1 MEAQLN
7 KPVTLGPPVDDE
19 VRAFVPYS
27 PEASALW
34 SFSVQQGMLP
44 EPSGMR
50 EEHTMDKSSGSQW
63 KELVGSVAPT
73 LAGMLG
79 GPLAGVAVSMLA
91 ETLLDDPQATEDDV
105 ASTLSAARVTDL
117 NKLKNLEKDVRVQ
130 LRELGIQEK
139 SLINDDKADAR
150 ARHRELRDMMPGVLS
165 VLLTL
170 GFFGVLAALITGQAD
185 PGNEVV
191 LQVMLGSLSTAWIGS
206 MQFFFGTTQSS
217 RDKNRL
223 LLR

>member
-1 MEAQLN
+1 
-7 KPVTLGPPVDDE
+7 
-19 VRAFVPYS
+19 
-27 PEASALW
+27 
-34 SFSVQQGMLP
+34 
-44 EPSGMR
+44 
-50 EEHTMDKSSGSQW
+50 MDKSSGSQW

-150 ARHRELRDMMPGVLS
+150 ARHRELLDMMPGVLS
-165 VLLTL
+165 VLLT
-170 GFFGVLAALITGQAD
+170 
-185 PGNEVV
+185 
-191 LQVMLGSLSTAWIGS
+191 
-206 MQFFFGTTQSS
+206 
-217 RDKNRL
+217 
-223 LLR
+223 